1 VRCNGLK
8 KNKTC
13 CCVAGLVIKITGISI
28 FSVACVTSDSVGL
41 GRGEQKPKKERG
53 GGEGKEENISQWH
66 LNISDHKMDILLN
79 SSPSFHF

>member
-1 VRCNGLK
+1 MRCNGLK

-41 GRGEQKPKKERG
+41 GGGGKKSKKKKEG
-53 GGEGKEENISQWH
+53 VGKERKKTSLSETQTSVTTKWT
-66 LNISDHKMDILLN
+66 SY
-79 SSPSFHF
+79 